1 MINAKKAAIKAEKAR
16 RKNFRYDFYLIK
28 FGVKDKIKHGKKQYT
43 HYIPESYCSE
53 KDIKVLAD
61 YFTKKGYQVQ
71 ISNIHRKPILRKQ
84 IIISW

>member
-16 RKNFRYDFYLIK
+16 RKNFKYDFYLIK
-28 FGVKDKIKHGKKQYT
+28 FGVKDKIKHGEKQYT

-53 KDIKVLAD
+53 EDIKTLVN

-71 ISNIHRKPILRKQ
+71 ISNVRQMCILRKQ
-84 IIISW
+84 IVISW

>member
-16 RKNFRYDFYLIK
+16 RKNFKYDFYLIK
-28 FGVKDKIKHGKKQYT
+28 IGIKDEIKQGEKKYI

-53 KDIKVLAD
+53 EDIKTLVD
-61 YFTKKGYQVQ
+61 YFTEKGYQVH
-71 ISNIHRKPILRKQ
+71 ISNAYKMGMLRKQ